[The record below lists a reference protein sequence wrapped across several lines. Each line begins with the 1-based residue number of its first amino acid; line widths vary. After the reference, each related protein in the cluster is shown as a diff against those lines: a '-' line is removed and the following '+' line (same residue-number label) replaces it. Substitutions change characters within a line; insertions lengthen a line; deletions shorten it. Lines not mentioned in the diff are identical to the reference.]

1 MYLDVANSTSFSSC
15 TNIFLSHALS
25 SPHSKCFICGI
36 DKTKF
41 DEAFQKRGIQ
51 KGFELE
57 HIDHEHNM
65 WDYLYFVMHLNHKDE
80 TEYTGAETFV
90 ANCMA
95 EEDISWVPQGCAM
108 ELVLKE
114 DDDDVVEAITQGT
127 ESTLDRFKDMTAFT
141 EANFKKLNTKIA
153 ELEERNN
160 SAQSS
165 SSAQLTAIQEQM
177 ATLLATK
184 KK

>member
-1 MYLDVANSTSFSSC
+1 
-15 TNIFLSHALS
+15 
-25 SPHSKCFICGI
+25 
-36 DKTKF
+36 
-41 DEAFQKRGIQ
+41 
-51 KGFELE
+51 
-57 HIDHEHNM
+57 M
-65 WDYLYFVMHLNHKDE
+65 WDYLSFVMHLNHKEE
-80 TEYTGAETFV
+80 TDYTGAETYV
-90 ANCMA
+90 ANCLS

-114 DDDDVVEAITQGT
+114 EDDDVVEAITQGT
-127 ESTLDRFKDMTAFT
+127 ESTLDRFKSMAAFA
-141 EANFKKLNTKIA
+141 EANFKKLHTKVA

-177 ATLLATK
+177 ARLLATK